1 MNQNT
6 PIGTPALVSAIL
18 ASVEGTDWPASAEYM
33 VEYRTKCW
41 PCQMGDQFKRYFDT
55 EAEMQIWLA
64 KQAEWAS
71 QEGNS
76 MDYSIY
82 QWELGPQYMNS
93 SFY

>member
-1 MNQNT
+1 MNLNT
-6 PIGTPALVSAIL
+6 PVGIPALTNAIL
-18 ASVEGTDWPASAEYM
+18 ASVEGSEWPASAEYM

-41 PCQMGDQFKRYFDT
+41 PCQMDEREQCYFDT
-55 EAEMQIWLA
+55 EADMQSWLA
-64 KQAEWAS
+64 EQAEWAR

-82 QWELGPQYMNS
+82 QWELGPQYVSS